1 MYWSG
6 VTENTFLDIY
16 DGFEPS
22 VVAAGAQ
29 GELNATA
36 NGSFTAP
43 ASMDEYTHVA
53 VSVES
58 QWLVYLCIAVK
69 VDGVF
74 ERKIH
79 KLSAGRGLHSFTS
92 QLNLSSLGHTSL
104 CPPI

>member
-1 MYWSG
+1 M
-6 VTENTFLDIY
+6 E
-16 DGFEPS
+16 
-22 VVAAGAQ
+22 
-29 GELNATA
+29 
-36 NGSFTAP
+36 
-43 ASMDEYTHVA
+43 EYTHVA

-92 QLNLSSLGHTSL
+92 QLNLSSLVT
-104 CPPI
+104 PPCVPLSNRLGENHAPNVSNIMCLR